1 MLAVENVFN
10 IHEAKTNLSSLIAKA
25 EAGEDVVIARAG
37 KPVVK
42 LVRVQSAGKKRL
54 DRRPGFMKGRN
65 RSGPDFDKPLPKEI
79 IDAFYGE

>member
-1 MLAVENVFN
+1 MENIFN

-42 LVRVQSAGKKRL
+42 LVPVKSGGKKRL
-54 DRRPGFMKGRN
+54 DRKPGFMKGKIWI
-65 RSGPDFDKPLPKEI
+65 GPDFDDPLPKEI

>member
-1 MLAVENVFN
+1 VENVFN

-42 LVRVQSAGKKRL
+42 LVRVNAGHRKRL
-54 DRRPGFMKGRN
+54 DRKPGFLKGIN
-65 RSGPDFDKPLPKEI
+65 RSGPDFDDPLPKEI
-79 IDAFYGE
+79 IDAFYGK